1 MSELTDDH
9 FNTAARLLPNY
20 ARLALE
26 NRKNPAWQQSVDC
39 IIRIIAQIEK
49 SNRNASKMY
58 DSLESFFILLLSESS
73 SRRIKILAA
82 QAWEIKFKNENISLG
97 KLILFS
103 NPLRPTHV
111 ILNDSGK
118 PMNFSGDEFW
128 KFIEPYY
135 IDGKWT
141 YPTGRTVLAEL
152 NSSEL
157 NNKPSLGT
165 PKRDFGKSDLGRNRV
180 GGGGT
185 PNRTPQRLNRQQA
198 AMAALTGGGTPK

>member
-1 MSELTDDH
+1 MKKDPIESSLEIISCMLSELTEDH

-20 ARLALE
+20 AQLALE

-97 KLILFS
+97 KLLNLIL
-103 NPLRPTHV
+103 
-111 ILNDSGK
+111 
-118 PMNFSGDEFW
+118 
-128 KFIEPYY
+128 
-135 IDGKWT
+135 
-141 YPTGRTVLAEL
+141 
-152 NSSEL
+152 
-157 NNKPSLGT
+157 
-165 PKRDFGKSDLGRNRV
+165 
-180 GGGGT
+180 
-185 PNRTPQRLNRQQA
+185 
-198 AMAALTGGGTPK
+198 

>member
-1 MSELTDDH
+1 MHFTIDSLGEIIYNMKKDPIESSLEVISCILSELNDDH

-39 IIRIIAQIEK
+39 IIRIVSQIEK

-97 KLILFS
+97 K
-103 NPLRPTHV
+103 T
-111 ILNDSGK
+111 
-118 PMNFSGDEFW
+118 W
-128 KFIEPYY
+128 TTIEP
-135 IDGKWT
+135 IH
-141 YPTGRTVLAEL
+141 
-152 NSSEL
+152 
-157 NNKPSLGT
+157 
-165 PKRDFGKSDLGRNRV
+165 
-180 GGGGT
+180 
-185 PNRTPQRLNRQQA
+185 
-198 AMAALTGGGTPK
+198 

>member
-1 MSELTDDH
+1 MKKDPIESSLEIISCMLSELTDDH

-97 KLILFS
+97 KLLNLILYGRYYEMPQKGRERYIF
-103 NPLRPTHV
+103 HV
-111 ILNDSGK
+111 M
-118 PMNFSGDEFW
+118 PYAFVFEMNR
-128 KFIEPYY
+128 K
-135 IDGKWT
+135 
-141 YPTGRTVLAEL
+141 
-152 NSSEL
+152 
-157 NNKPSLGT
+157 
-165 PKRDFGKSDLGRNRV
+165 
-180 GGGGT
+180 
-185 PNRTPQRLNRQQA
+185 
-198 AMAALTGGGTPK
+198 

>member
-1 MSELTDDH
+1 MKKDPIESSLEIISCMLSELTDDH

-97 KLILFS
+97 KL
-103 NPLRPTHV
+103 
-111 ILNDSGK
+111 
-118 PMNFSGDEFW
+118 
-128 KFIEPYY
+128 PYDIVY
-135 IDGKWT
+135 I
-141 YPTGRTVLAEL
+141 
-152 NSSEL
+152 
-157 NNKPSLGT
+157 
-165 PKRDFGKSDLGRNRV
+165 
-180 GGGGT
+180 
-185 PNRTPQRLNRQQA
+185 
-198 AMAALTGGGTPK
+198 

>member
-1 MSELTDDH
+1 MHFAMNSLGEIFYNMKKDPIESSLEVISCILSELNDDH

-39 IIRIIAQIEK
+39 IIRIVSQIEK

-97 KLILFS
+97 KL
-103 NPLRPTHV
+103 
-111 ILNDSGK
+111 
-118 PMNFSGDEFW
+118 
-128 KFIEPYY
+128 
-135 IDGKWT
+135 WT
-141 YPTGRTVLAEL
+141 AIRHA
-152 NSSEL
+152 
-157 NNKPSLGT
+157 
-165 PKRDFGKSDLGRNRV
+165 R
-180 GGGGT
+180 
-185 PNRTPQRLNRQQA
+185 
-198 AMAALTGGGTPK
+198 

>member
-1 MSELTDDH
+1 MVTLSLENLYQNLFWIWSLQIDFIAVFDLNGFTLPISIWSQKFYSTKNQFIIWKKDPIESSLEIISCILSELTDDH

-39 IIRIIAQIEK
+39 IIRIISQIEK

-97 KLILFS
+97 KLIL
-103 NPLRPTHV
+103 NPFTTH
-111 ILNDSGK
+111 
-118 PMNFSGDEFW
+118 P
-128 KFIEPYY
+128 
-135 IDGKWT
+135 
-141 YPTGRTVLAEL
+141 
-152 NSSEL
+152 
-157 NNKPSLGT
+157 
-165 PKRDFGKSDLGRNRV
+165 RN
-180 GGGGT
+180 
-185 PNRTPQRLNRQQA
+185 LEW
-198 AMAALTGGGTPK
+198 LW